1 MKKKNEERVFLL
13 STTHGA
19 EMSSLGAFVQTVN
32 FLKKKDVIKK
42 NWRYGFELINRA
54 NEIANHLNISEYF
67 KFFGPAC
74 SPFYICKGLDHKISF
89 EFRTLFIQEMLRNNV
104 LMPWVSVAYRHNNK
118 TFKHTEIALEK
129 SLIIYRKALN
139 NGVKN
144 YLKGDAI
151 KPVFRRFN

>member
-1 MKKKNEERVFLL
+1 ME
-13 STTHGA
+13 A
-19 EMSSLGAFVQTVN
+19 
-32 FLKKKDVIKK
+32 
-42 NWRYGFELINRA
+42 
-54 NEIANHLNISEYF
+54 
-67 KFFGPAC
+67 
-74 SPFYICKGLDHKISF
+74 F

-129 SLIIYRKALN
+129 SLIIYKKALN